1 MSDETGGGSSRL
13 TLISNRAGQIQV
25 RYNNIYSNI
34 SCQTK
39 SINAIYL
46 SMIIKNLESDGYQE
60 E

>member
-25 RYNNIYSNI
+25 RYNKYKLSNNVNKCHLFIYDNHI
-34 SCQTK
+34 
-39 SINAIYL
+39 
-46 SMIIKNLESDGYQE
+46 LESDGYQE